1 MNIIVK
7 IIQLMGR
14 FNIKFSSLFL
24 IFFGMIMTIAGGF
37 AFIIKPN
44 IIDKG
49 IYLWFTLVGLI
60 WIYLGRRFCFPLKTT
75 REDSKII
82 LEYREG
88 NTYKLVAMLTGGI
101 FVLGGVLL
109 AVLSFVSDVPLAL
122 GLFFAGI
129 GGFVYWNGSMMDEDI
144 TKITIDKIQ
153 RIITCMG
160 WLTLGKRKKMK
171 TEVKFNFNGIK
182 SVKLESN
189 IAIFSGPSFIP
200 VWWVTI
206 DGVYTDKKG
215 TEYNGEVQVIGDSS
229 IYSAKKEIVDTI
241 NSALNLRV

>member
-7 IIQLMGR
+7 VIQLMGR

-24 IFFGMIMTIAGGF
+24 IFFGMIMTLAGGF

-44 IIDKG
+44 ITDKV

-88 NTYKLVAMLTGGI
+88 NTYKLVAMLSGGI
-101 FVLGGVLL
+101 FVLGGILL
-109 AVLSFVSDVPLAL
+109 AILSFISDVPLGL

-129 GGFVYWNGSMMDEDI
+129 GGFGYWNGSMMDENI

-153 RIITCMG
+153 RTITCTG
-160 WLTLGKRKKMK
+160 WLKLGKREDTK
-171 TEVKFNFNGIK
+171 TEIKFDFSGIK
-182 SVKLESN
+182 SVTLESN
-189 IAIFSGPSFIP
+189 IAIFSGLSFIP
-200 VWWVTI
+200 LWWVTI

-215 TEYNGEVQVIGDSS
+215 TEHDGKIRVIGDSS

-241 NSALNLRV
+241 NSALNPTV